1 MSTVGTSDFASAKP
15 AGAAGFVPALEG
27 MRACAAIAV
36 MLTHTAFQTG
46 QVGYSV
52 VGRVWGRFDMA
63 VALFF
68 GLSGFLLWRAHARAA
83 WSSSDG
89 PPTGRYYRS
98 RFVRIMPA
106 YLVVA
111 VVALALLPRS
121 TAPSGS
127 TWLANLTLT
136 QVFVPYSLTDGLTQM
151 WSLSVEMLFYLLLP
165 PAALMLVRLRGPA
178 ARWRVPVLLVV
189 AAVSLSWAWV
199 GAALPLPPGV
209 NHHNW
214 LPSYVPWFV
223 AGIVLAE
230 IVSAPVT
237 RYGAVR
243 RLAQRRVC
251 WPAALVV
258 FAVICTPLGGPVTLD
273 SPESWQFAVRM
284 GLGGVL
290 GFLLLAPLVLA
301 PASAPARWLGSGPML
316 ALGRWSYGIFIW
328 HLVVLT
334 AIFPLFAI
342 VPFHGNML
350 KVTVLTLV
358 FSVAVA
364 ALSYAWVEEPARRW
378 LARREARRS
387 ATAGESAPS
396 PEPTRI
402 EPPEPV
408 APVG

>member
-1 MSTVGTSDFASAKP
+1 MNTVGTSEFASAKP
-15 AGAAGFVPALEG
+15 AGATGFVPALEG
-27 MRACAAIAV
+27 MRACAAVAV

-46 QVGYSV
+46 QVGDSV
-52 VGRVWGRFDMA
+52 MGRVWGRFDMA

-68 GLSGFLLWRAHARAA
+68 GLSGFLLWRAHARSA
-83 WSSSDG
+83 WSSTPG
-89 PPTGRYYRS
+89 PSTGRYYRS

-111 VVALALLPRS
+111 VVALALLPRP

-136 QVFVPYSLTDGLTQM
+136 QVFVPYALTDGLTQM

-165 PAALMLVRLRGPA
+165 LAALALVRLRGPS
-178 ARWRVPVLLVV
+178 ARWRVPLVLAV
-189 AAVSLSWAWV
+189 AAVSLSWVWV
-199 GAALPLPPGV
+199 GAALPLPAGV

-223 AGIVLAE
+223 AGIILAE
-230 IVSAPVT
+230 IVSAPAS
-237 RYGAVR
+237 RFGIVR
-243 RLAQRRVC
+243 RWARRRVC

-258 FAVICTPLGGPVTLD
+258 FAVVCTPLGGPVTLD
-273 SPESWQFAVRM
+273 TPAAWQFAVRM

-301 PASAPARWLGSGPML
+301 PAGAPSGRLGSGPML

-334 AIFPLFAI
+334 AVFPLFAI
-342 VPFHGNML
+342 VPFHGNMV
-350 KVTVLTLV
+350 KVTLLTLV

-364 ALSYAWVEEPARRW
+364 ALSYAWIEEPARRW

-387 ATAGESAPS
+387 AVAQPAEAAPA
-396 PEPTRI
+396 RI